1 MKSAYKVFLAG
12 LCSLFLVACGGGGSI
27 GEGDSGT
34 PPQPVTK
41 SIKLSVSDSLVS
53 YAKPATLTAKVT
65 DSKGNNLN
73 TLVSFTLNDDTYG
86 SFSPSTGQVATNSDG
101 VATIQLFTGA
111 INTGATV
118 TAKISSGEFAEVNIT
133 MLGDGVVSGDKP
145 TVSLESS
152 NININAATPA
162 LVTAIVKDRR
172 GLPLANKLVSFSL
185 NDNTLGIF
193 DPATG
198 TALTNSNGV
207 AKITLATADIK
218 GAALVTALVQGV
230 DA

>member
-12 LCSLFLVACGGGGSI
+12 LCSFFLIACGGGGSI
-27 GEGDSGT
+27 SDDGGT
-34 PPQPVTK
+34 TPDPVTI
-41 SIKLSVSDSLVS
+41 SVKLSVSDPQVS
-53 YAKPATLTAKVT
+53 YAKPATLTAKVS

-73 TLVSFTLNDDTYG
+73 TLVSFSLNNNTYG
-86 SFSPSTGQVATNSDG
+86 SFSSSTGQVATNSDG

-118 TAKISSGEFAEVNIT
+118 TAKISTGEFAEVNVT
-133 MLGDGVVSGDKP
+133 MVGDGVVSGDKP
-145 TVSLESS
+145 TVSLAAN
-152 NININAATPA
+152 NIDINAATPA
-162 LVTAIVKDRR
+162 QLTATVKDRS
-172 GLPLANKLVSFSL
+172 GLPLVNKLVSFSL

-218 GAALVTALVQGV
+218 GAALVTA
-230 DA
+230 

>member
-198 TALTNSNGV
+198 TALTNSNG
-207 AKITLATADIK
+207 
-218 GAALVTALVQGV
+218 
-230 DA
+230 

>member
-172 GLPLANKLVSFSL
+172 GLPGEFL
-185 NDNTLGIF
+185 
-193 DPATG
+193 
-198 TALTNSNGV
+198 
-207 AKITLATADIK
+207 IK
-218 GAALVTALVQGV
+218 
-230 DA
+230 